1 MKWNDILSFVE
12 LEKKENV
19 TSEEITNTLKDYAE
33 TWAAIVWKVVVWL
46 LQRAEMTNEDLS
58 ICLQEAQTWALK
70 QNKMGF
76 RDDSLQYLDVVKY
89 IENALKKLK
98 QKVD

>member
-1 MKWNDILSFVE
+1 
-12 LEKKENV
+12 
-19 TSEEITNTLKDYAE
+19 
-33 TWAAIVWKVVVWL
+33 
-46 LQRAEMTNEDLS
+46 
-58 ICLQEAQTWALK
+58 
-70 QNKMGF
+70 MGF